1 MNPLL
6 TYRWFLT
13 GIFGLSLA
21 CGNEADFQA
30 LPPSSADA
38 TAANG
43 DFMLNWSWNC
53 SSSSQQTT
61 ENSTSLTADASN
73 AIELVGGGKHRL
85 KVHQAD
91 HIKLSLDRTNCAP
104 EDSPRDIVFVV
115 DVSGSM
121 NDNDP
126 LMNNTC
132 GRFEAIDLI
141 ISRLSHPENVRI
153 GLITFSHE
161 VVITTNTMLRANEF
175 RSSSFFQKSNLCA
188 ADGSTSYKQALA
200 QSIKLLSPSDIE
212 TIKEIY
218 FISDGEPAPGQEG
231 LAESQQLKNGISTK
245 AIIAT
250 LMIKGDDE
258 KLQSIASRDQYGAPL
273 HRRTENI
280 SELVDLLSELSS
292 STLSKVLFHYK
303 DTKADEWSVEDI
315 IDLEPK
321 QSLQS
326 FPSFEVSE
334 FRNGLKIKIESIDS
348 RGQITSTENA
358 ELKWQY

>member
-6 TYRWFLT
+6 TYQWFLI
-13 GIFGLSLA
+13 GIFGLTFA

-30 LPPSSADA
+30 LPPSSSDWI
-38 TAANG
+38 AANG
-43 DFMLNWSWNC
+43 DFTLNWSWHC
-53 SSSSQQTT
+53 SSSAQQTT
-61 ENSTSLTADASN
+61 EDSANLASDGSN

-104 EDSPRDIVFVV
+104 EDSPRDIIFVV

-121 NDNDP
+121 KDNDP
-126 LMNNTC
+126 LINNTC

-141 ISRLSHPENVRI
+141 ISRLSHPENVQI
-153 GLITFSHE
+153 GLITFGHE
-161 VVITTNTMLRANEF
+161 VVITTNTLLRADEF

-188 ADGSTSYKQALA
+188 AEGSTSYKQALA
-200 QSIKLLSPSDIE
+200 QSIKLLSPSDVE
-212 TIKEIY
+212 TLKEIY
-218 FISDGEPAPGQEG
+218 FISDGEPAPGEEG

-250 LMIKGDDE
+250 LMIKGNDE
-258 KLQSIASRDQYGAPL
+258 QLLSIASRDQYGAPL

-292 STLSKVLFHYK
+292 STLAKVLFHYK
-303 DTKADEWSVEDI
+303 DAKDEEWNVEDI
-315 IDLEPK
+315 IDLEPE

-358 ELKWQY
+358 ELRWQD